1 MTPILPTIML
11 GAAIAML
18 CLEVANAYMH
28 IIEAQYREDE
38 RKQKAEAAK
47 NTPRR
52 AVDWEWTMRETDLRS
67 SQNEKTKKKAA
78 PSA

>member
-11 GAAIAML
+11 GAVIAML

-28 IIEAQYREDE
+28 IIEAQYREEE

-47 NTPRR
+47 STPRP
-52 AVDWEWTMRETDLRS
+52 AVDWDRIMAETKL
-67 SQNEKTKKKAA
+67 EKTRGKK
-78 PSA
+78 